1 MRRRQRETRRLGPA
15 AAAFGVAA
23 AGLMAAG
30 AARATGFDIDFFKPT
45 STATGYFAEES
56 GRVLGDGAIDVDA
69 TLGYM
74 RQPLVL
80 RDQLAGAQQGD
91 IIHERFTTY
100 VIVALGIANRADI
113 GFRAPVVV
121 KQTF

>member
-1 MRRRQRETRRLGPA
+1 MRRRQSEIRRAEPRADSAPRARPHRRQLGPLA
-15 AAAFGVAA
+15 ASFGVAA

-30 AARATGFDIDFFKPT
+30 AARATGFDIEFFKPT
-45 STATGYFAEES
+45 STGTGYFAEES

-69 TLGYM
+69 ALGYM

-91 IIHERFTTY
+91 II
-100 VIVALGIANRADI
+100 
-113 GFRAPVVV
+113 
-121 KQTF
+121 